1 MLSYRHAFHAGNFA
15 DVLKHLVLVN
25 TLQYATAKAAPL
37 FYLDTHAGAGYYRL
51 NSPEAEK
58 TGEAMAGIRRLD
70 FPALINALPA
80 DSAPLLQ
87 RYGELLTPHLEQD
100 RYPGSPLLAAA
111 VLRRN
116 DHLHLCEL
124 HPQDFNWLE
133 GSCKDDRRIRTEQA
147 DGYQRALT
155 LLPPAQKRAVVLI
168 DPSYE
173 VKEDYQRTVRLM
185 NALYQ
190 RMPSVQILLWY
201 PVVYRQDITRMIA
214 SMRHGPMKDVWQIEL
229 GLGPDTEERG
239 MTASGMILV
248 NPPWSLPDQLRSC
261 LPLIQQAL
269 APEHGHWDVENLIH
283 E

>member
-15 DVLKHLVLVN
+15 DVLKHLILVN
-25 TLQYATAKAAPL
+25 TLQYATSKPAPL

-51 NSPEAEK
+51 NSMEAEK
-58 TGEAMAGIRRLD
+58 TGEAQAGIGKLD
-70 FPALINALPA
+70 FPT
-80 DSAPLLQ
+80 
-87 RYGELLTPHLEQD
+87 LLTAMPAALAPVLKCYADLVAPYLAMQ
-100 RYPGSPLLAAA
+100 RYPGSPLLAAD

-124 HPQDFNWLE
+124 HPQDFAWLE
-133 GSCKDDRRIRTEQA
+133 ASCKDDRRIRVERS
-147 DGYQRALT
+147 DGYQRTLA

-190 RMPSVQILLWY
+190 RMPSVQMLLWY

-214 SMRHGPMKDVWQIEL
+214 SMRHGPMKDVWQFEL
-229 GLGPDTEERG
+229 GVGPDTDERG
-239 MTASGMILV
+239 MTASGMIVV
-248 NPPWSLPDQLRSC
+248 NPPWSLPDQLRAC
-261 LPLIQQAL
+261 LPLVQQAL
-269 APEHGHWDVENLIH
+269 APEQGHWDVENLIH